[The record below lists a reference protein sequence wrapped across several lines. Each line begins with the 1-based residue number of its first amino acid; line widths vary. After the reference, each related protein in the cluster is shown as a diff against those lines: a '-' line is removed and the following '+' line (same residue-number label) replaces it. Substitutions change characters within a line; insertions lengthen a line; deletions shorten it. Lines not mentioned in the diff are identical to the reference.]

1 MQGTAMENRMNGGQ
15 VHVEVFDGHRK
26 HFDLLV
32 TFMICIV
39 ESPQRKKYVFFGA
52 SSFRANYRWIENIPT
67 ST

>member
-32 TFMICIV
+32 TFMIIMYCRITT
-39 ESPQRKKYVFFGA
+39 EKEMCLHWS
-52 SSFRANYRWIENIPT
+52 I
-67 ST
+67 